1 MQLFSEKDH
10 GMKAYPD
17 RHLFAFKCWFYDVVL
32 VVRKSDFYLEDDWST
47 PIVVCFTDSSKD
59 HVHRC
64 GHYEIALQGLLK

>member
-32 VVRKSDFYLEDDWST
+32 VVQKSDFYL
-47 PIVVCFTDSSKD
+47 IGLRRSSYVLLTQAKTMSIAAGITRL
-59 HVHRC
+59 RC
-64 GHYEIALQGLLK
+64 KAC